1 MIKGDGALTEIPPF
15 EAKWYEQKSIEIL
28 QPVCQDEMMRMRIY
42 QLKLTKSSTYF
53 YHVVMSVSSLARW
66 NRLYIDTKIYYSAY

>member
-28 QPVCQDEMMRMRIY
+28 QPVCQDEND
-42 QLKLTKSSTYF
+42 
-53 YHVVMSVSSLARW
+53 A
-66 NRLYIDTKIYYSAY
+66 NAYLPT